1 MLFRILG
8 EVIVGMLVAG
18 LLTAFVVPAAARLGY
33 STGPWMAVAISSVAV
48 IAAVAVGERKHRR
61 RKARES
67 S

>member
-8 EVIVGMLVAG
+8 EAVVGLLVAG
-18 LLTAFVVPAAARLGY
+18 IVLALAVPAAAQNGY
-33 STGPWMAVAISSVAV
+33 STGPGKAVV
-48 IAAVAVGERKHRR
+48 IACLAIAAAIVGGERRYRR